1 MDKKKILK
9 ICLIM
14 IVLIIAILLFCMIRN
29 YTIAKNIINENV
41 DKAINSES
49 IYAKTTIKEGE
60 NIRETFDNYKKENK
74 ELTVNEMNNEDG
86 TQSIITTYIDGIN
99 STTYYATNRRLLA
112 VEKDNLLRDYV
123 VTTSYPDVISVEMI
137 DRDFWDKIFNVGT
150 IYIKGKSSSIV
161 FSIVKDPERCFNE
174 LQEIIR
180 KKQSEISYPNI
191 SDDER
196 KI

>member
-1 MDKKKILK
+1 M
-9 ICLIM
+9 
-14 IVLIIAILLFCMIRN
+14 
-29 YTIAKNIINENV
+29 
-41 DKAINSES
+41 S
-49 IYAKTTIKEGE
+49 IYLFFVVIWTVISIPALIYYGDLIGPEMSIVIAATTFFLPLAWLGLFIFIK
-60 NIRETFDNYKKENK
+60 K
-74 ELTVNEMNNEDG
+74 
-86 TQSIITTYIDGIN
+86 QIN